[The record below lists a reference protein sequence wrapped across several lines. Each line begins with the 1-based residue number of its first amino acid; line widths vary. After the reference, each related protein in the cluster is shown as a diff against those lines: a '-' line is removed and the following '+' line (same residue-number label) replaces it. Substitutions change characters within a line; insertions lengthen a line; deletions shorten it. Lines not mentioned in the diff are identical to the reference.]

1 MSGGMTGLW
10 RALAAHT
17 LLVATLGSLSVSVH
31 SATLDFG
38 ELGFGPT
45 GSIPTAKEVTF
56 SLGNTESY
64 PGGAGYSYQ
73 FDSPIYYPVNNGL
86 TIFLTSEP
94 VKMSALYY
102 VEYPGLQNKNIMSAD
117 GRLVWYAI
125 DSKFSFE
132 PNQSIRLYGIIPTIE
147 SAVKP
152 NPGPFSE
159 KLGTFNIRRDP
170 STLVYNEDVY
180 VTGTFTLNTCQVTPT
195 QNVSFGHIKAAG
207 AGDVL
212 STKSFDIGLTCNP
225 IYESAAATSITF
237 QSSVTDGNLF
247 AAPDFAGAGIRISD
261 EHGTTIEP
269 GRPYR
274 FPTRGKAPS
283 FNASVIQRG
292 STATGQFSI
301 SVDMTLSYN

>member
-1 MSGGMTGLW
+1 MKGLW

-31 SATLDFG
+31 SATLDLG

-45 GSIPTAKEVTF
+45 GSTPTEKEATF
-56 SLGNTESY
+56 RLGNTNSY
-64 PGGAGYSYQ
+64 PGGAGYYHQ
-73 FDSPIYYPVNNGL
+73 FVTSLSSGGGSVFLASKPVSIRDGYRVEHPGIN
-86 TIFLTSEP
+86 FLSFRI
-94 VKMSALYY
+94 SSNDQSWSL
-102 VEYPGLQNKNIMSAD
+102 
-117 GRLVWYAI
+117 I
-125 DSKFSFE
+125 DKRYSFE
-132 PNQSIRLYGIIPTIE
+132 QNQSIRIGGIKATIQ
-147 SAVKP
+147 SPVKP
-152 NPGPFSE
+152 DPGPFSE
-159 KLGTFNIRRDP
+159 KLGTLNIRRDT
-170 STLVYNEDVY
+170 STLVYSEDVY

-195 QNVSFGHIKAAG
+195 QNVSFGHIQAAH

-225 IYESAAATSITF
+225 IYQGAAATSITF

-292 STATGQFSI
+292 STASGQFSI